1 MLQSA
6 AAARAKMLADR
17 FNTLMARLVDMQQ
30 VPAVGMATD
39 GLNCDRLAGQS
50 VRYIDG
56 PFWRVRDTISTMAE
70 TVYRELLS
78 HVQPQAGIQ
87 RCRRHPGSARG

>member
-6 AAARAKMLADR
+6 AAARTKMLADR

-30 VPAVGMATD
+30 VPAIRMATD
-39 GLNCDRLAGQS
+39 ELNCDRLPGQS

-56 PFWRVRDTISTMAE
+56 PFWCVRDTISTMAE

-78 HVQPQAGIQ
+78 HVQPRARIR
-87 RCRRHPGSARG
+87 RCRHRPGSARG